1 MKKTL
6 LTLAAFAAF
15 LAADAQQTYNYFD
28 PADCDA
34 EGWLWFDTQEKLDK
48 YVGWQEYFEENL
60 EANPK
65 IMLQT
70 AEFENADMGFDEP
83 YLDPDIKGFDVD
95 HVQGGDGAW
104 TGAIVLC
111 GSKNSTGSD
120 SPNGGGIMLHLPD
133 LAEFG
138 LKLSTVSDYMCLGLK
153 GAKGWVEPVDCG
165 VVQTYYRMGILV
177 KKELSDSGQFT
188 WNNIQEVTNAN
199 TNLQLASP
207 AGEKVTAL
215 VRNNRGDE
223 LLVHAIKVFT
233 YTDNGV
239 SGVCGVEAGDNAP
252 VEYYNLQGMKVNGGQ
267 PGIYVRRQGVKTSK
281 VIVK

>member
-6 LTLAAFAAF
+6 LTFAALAAFTAAN
-15 LAADAQQTYNYFD
+15 AQQTYNYFD

-34 EGWLWFDTQEKLDK
+34 DGWLWFDTQEKLDK
-48 YVGWQEYFEENL
+48 YVGWQGIGED
-60 EANPK
+60 PK

-70 AEFENADMGFDEP
+70 ADFENADMGFDEP
-83 YLDPDIKGFDVD
+83 YLDPDIRGFNVD

-111 GSKNSTGSD
+111 GSKNATGSD

-138 LKLSTVSDYMCLGLK
+138 LKLSTESDYICLGLK
-153 GAKGWVEPVDCG
+153 GSKGWVEPVDCG
-165 VVQTYYRMGILV
+165 VIQTYYRMGFFV
-177 KKELSDSGQFT
+177 KYQLSDLGQFT
-188 WNNIQEVTNAN
+188 WNNIQDVKNAN

-215 VRNNRGDE
+215 IRNNRGDE
-223 LLVHAIKVFT
+223 LLVQAIKVFT
-233 YTDNGV
+233 YTDM
-239 SGVCGVEAGDNAP
+239 SGAAVDGIEADDNAP
-252 VEYYNLQGMKVNGGQ
+252 VEYYNLQGMKVKGDE
-267 PGIYVRRQGVKTSK
+267 PGIYVRRQGAKTSK